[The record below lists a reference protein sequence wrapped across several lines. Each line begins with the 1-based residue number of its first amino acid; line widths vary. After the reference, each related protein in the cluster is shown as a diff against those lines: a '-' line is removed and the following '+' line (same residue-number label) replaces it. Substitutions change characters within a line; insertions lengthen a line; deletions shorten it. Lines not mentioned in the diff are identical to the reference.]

1 MWKTL
6 SYCSWNYPKK
16 VCVHILCRPNLT
28 GQITFSACD
37 WLNPWMQTHRSSC
50 IPSCLWGIIVSHRP
64 KKKKSVLKRK
74 HQEFLYNS
82 QLITLLTSVLLNPG
96 YLINPPHLLL
106 IFQDTVIYERL
117 AETSKYK
124 EITLK
129 HLEQFA
135 TEGEC
140 YMNRTW
146 LKHEEIM
153 DFWYLVG
160 SLAVPLPDF
169 LDEVLVIDDSLDIP
183 MH

>member
-1 MWKTL
+1 M
-6 SYCSWNYPKK
+6 C
-16 VCVHILCRPNLT
+16 I
-28 GQITFSACD
+28 FSADPTLQARLHFLPVTD
-37 WLNPWMQTHRSSC
+37 WIHGCKPTGPAVFLPAFGESLFLIGQKKNLCLKENTRSFC
-50 IPSCLWGIIVSHRP
+50 TD
-64 KKKKSVLKRK
+64 
-74 HQEFLYNS
+74 S

>member
-1 MWKTL
+1 M
-6 SYCSWNYPKK
+6 
-16 VCVHILCRPNLT
+16 
-28 GQITFSACD
+28 
-37 WLNPWMQTHRSSC
+37 
-50 IPSCLWGIIVSHRP
+50 
-64 KKKKSVLKRK
+64 
-74 HQEFLYNS
+74 YNS

-146 LKHEEIM
+146 LEHEEIM